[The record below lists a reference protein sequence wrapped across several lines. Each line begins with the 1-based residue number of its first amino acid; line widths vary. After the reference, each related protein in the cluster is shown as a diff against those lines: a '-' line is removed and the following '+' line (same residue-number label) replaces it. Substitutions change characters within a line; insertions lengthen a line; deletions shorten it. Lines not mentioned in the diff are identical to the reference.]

1 MVSQP
6 PEGLLR
12 TIQRYQNGFVRMQ
25 VRTMARTNFRKEG
38 WEAELASNVVVIVC
52 VTPPNPSV
60 TNQAPPLA
68 GRPWST
74 WLSWEIQGLF
84 PRFQIRSQAFW
95 HFPPPCKT
103 VTVSSDWFAGAH
115 RRATDAKCYFK
126 DPFNQLFNDYLLQGT
141 VLGTMESTWKIRPK
155 SLPSRSLQSSWEDK
169 AYIQGKL
176 SNNTGV
182 ELKCKITVQETSKSS
197 TWLNY

>member
-1 MVSQP
+1 
-6 PEGLLR
+6 
-12 TIQRYQNGFVRMQ
+12 
-25 VRTMARTNFRKEG
+25 
-38 WEAELASNVVVIVC
+38 
-52 VTPPNPSV
+52 
-60 TNQAPPLA
+60 
-68 GRPWST
+68 
-74 WLSWEIQGLF
+74 
-84 PRFQIRSQAFW
+84 
-95 HFPPPCKT
+95 

-126 DPFNQLFNDYLLQGT
+126 DPFNQLINDYLLQGT

-176 SNNTGV
+176 TNNTGV

-197 TWLNY
+197 T